1 MQLPLFACFAIFASK
16 IFRHFLRASC
26 ACVLMEA
33 VMTRE
38 GALIRLMKDHQA
50 DVWRFLRLI
59 GCESALADDLTQ
71 ETFLYIYRNP
81 VEEISHA
88 ATAAYLRKAA
98 RNLLLNRRRKEGREQ
113 PLDVEAAEAAWA
125 ALTPTGQG
133 DDRLEALQRCLEKL
147 AERARSA
154 VDLKYAQGRSEAE
167 VAELLQT
174 TLDAT
179 KSLLKRTRAQLR
191 ECVERQV
198 QS

>member
-1 MQLPLFACFAIFASK
+1 
-16 IFRHFLRASC
+16 
-26 ACVLMEA
+26 
-33 VMTRE
+33 
-38 GALIRLMKDHQA
+38 
-50 DVWRFLRLI
+50 
-59 GCESALADDLTQ
+59 
-71 ETFLYIYRNP
+71 
-81 VEEISHA
+81 
-88 ATAAYLRKAA
+88 
-98 RNLLLNRRRKEGREQ
+98 
-113 PLDVEAAEAAWA
+113 VEAAEAAWA

-191 ECVERQV
+191 ECGERQV

>member
-1 MQLPLFACFAIFASK
+1 M
-16 IFRHFLRASC
+16 
-26 ACVLMEA
+26 MEA

-81 VEEISHA
+81 IEEISHA
-88 ATAAYLRKAA
+88 ATSTYLRKAA

-113 PLDVEAAEAAWA
+113 PLNVEAAEAAWA
-125 ALTPTGQG
+125 ALTPSGHG

-154 VDLKYAQGRSEAE
+154 RGRARTINVSERA
-167 VAELLQT
+167 VGACGRAHARAGGRRAADGSGARRRIASDT
-174 TLDAT
+174 G
-179 KSLLKRTRAQLR
+179 RRAQAGGGDDADGVSAAAG
-191 ECVERQV
+191 CAVP
-198 QS
+198 